1 MRRAPPLAV
10 LLLGLACGEAPR
22 PCLELPAE
30 CTPQYAPTFA
40 ELHRRT
46 LRPGCAQAGG
56 ACHASDGAQGG
67 LDLED
72 IEVAHRALTDAAAG
86 RVVPGD
92 AACSPLM
99 QRLETAEPGS
109 AMPPGAPLAP
119 AVRCAVRRWIEAGAP
134 R

>member
-1 MRRAPPLAV
+1 VRAALLAAV
-10 LLLGLACGEAPR
+10 ALAGCAGES
-22 PCLELPAE
+22 PCVDLPAD
-30 CTPQYAPTFA
+30 CTPQYAPSFA
-40 ELHRRT
+40 EVHRRT

-56 ACHASDGAQGG
+56 ACHASDGARGG

-72 IEVAHRALTDAAAG
+72 LDAAYSALIEG
-86 RVVPGD
+86 ARVIPGD

-99 QRLETAEPGS
+99 VRIESTERRF

-119 AVRCAVRRWIEAGAP
+119 EVRCTIRRWIEAGAP